1 MRRAV
6 RGFEPDA
13 HKIVSGDM
21 PTSDC
26 ATQGAADF

>member
-21 PTSDC
+21 PYVGLRHPGC
-26 ATQGAADF
+26 G